1 MFDHCGGVPKR
12 ERLRN
17 FLNEP
22 VLAEEEAVD
31 LREKSNGRSARLG
44 FAALWQSMHGT
55 EGGEILLRLGNS
67 CGHGPRSQT
76 SNLTTILWPQ
86 AKGNKETLHILYNSR
101 SMDVCK
107 RVEIV
112 LEDQPSPF
120 SCWPATR
127 EEYSLVVLEKD
138 HVELQA
144 GW

>member
-1 MFDHCGGVPKR
+1 MYLLSSQYFCFGLFGGRGGVPNM

-17 FLNEP
+17 LLSEP

-31 LREKSNGRSARLG
+31 LREKSNGRLAKLG

-86 AKGNKETLHILYNSR
+86 AKGSKETLHILYSSR
-101 SMDVCK
+101 SMDVCR
-107 RVEIV
+107 RVEIG

-120 SCWPATR
+120 SCWPAT
-127 EEYSLVVLEKD
+127 
-138 HVELQA
+138 
-144 GW
+144 